1 MANDEMMV
9 SKRPS
14 AGSGSDKS
22 CWTSS
27 TRSSPTK
34 RLRAVEHD
42 LGEVEAHTMHLR
54 MACLEHG
61 EQTPI
66 ARTEVEDP
74 ANIPGHLFEQD
85 ALPFGPVRE
94 LVRPAQVASHAVAV
108 GPLLA
113 GHAVS
118 MQWSVRVSL
127 VAGVPSAPTAA
138 HPWPWSALARADL
151 RTRASTAGC
160 FAATGLPRPRRSWR
174 GACRAPCVR
183 R

>member
-1 MANDEMMV
+1 MLSGRYQGSLALVLDRWWMANDEMMV

-42 LGEVEAHTMHLR
+42 LGEVETHTMHLR

-74 ANIPGHLFEQD
+74 ANIPRHLFEQD
-85 ALPFGPVRE
+85 ALPFGPVRN
-94 LVRPAQVASHAVAV
+94 S
-108 GPLLA
+108 
-113 GHAVS
+113 
-118 MQWSVRVSL
+118 
-127 VAGVPSAPTAA
+127 SA
-138 HPWPWSALARADL
+138 
-151 RTRASTAGC
+151 
-160 FAATGLPRPRRSWR
+160 RPR
-174 GACRAPCVR
+174 
-183 R
+183 